1 MKVHLRTFGCRANH
15 YDTEQ
20 IRALVAAMGA
30 SESAAAEADVAV
42 LNSCAVTSD
51 AEADLRQAVRRIAR
65 ESPNTRIVVTGCAA
79 ARSHDA
85 IAALPNVTHVIAGA
99 DVAQVALAIGGSAPS
114 TSSASATPGIAS
126 GVSAGSPL
134 LSLARRQSGARATL
148 RVQDGCD
155 EHCTFC
161 ATTLARGAH
170 RSRAISDLVDE
181 ARALAEHHPEIVL
194 TGVHVGSYGTE
205 HGECIGVLVD
215 TLVREV
221 PAVRFRLASVEATE
235 VDPTLFSLLRDGGD
249 RVCPYLHAPLQSGS
263 DRVLRRM
270 GRHWYTARAYADA
283 ITRLTAGRAVFGLGA
298 DIMTGF
304 PGETAADHAETVALV
319 RDLPFTH
326 LHVFP
331 FSPRPGTAA
340 ERLGDPVP
348 PAVARE
354 RAAELRALADQKQA
368 AYAASRAG
376 GTADVVVIG
385 GTPVRTGLTED
396 YLEVEVASDRA
407 RATRFGARLSS
418 AGRRLH
424 AAPLQATPL

>member
-20 IRALVAAMGA
+20 VRALVAALGA
-30 SESAAAEADVAV
+30 SESDAAHADVAV

-65 ESPNTRIVVTGCAA
+65 ESPGTRIVVTGCAA
-79 ARSHDA
+79 ARSRDT
-85 IAALPNVTHVIAGA
+85 IAQLPNVTHVIAGA
-99 DVAQVALAIGGSAPS
+99 DLAQVAIALTGDAGGSGFAMSVAGAP
-114 TSSASATPGIAS
+114 
-126 GVSAGSPL
+126 AGAPAMPL
-134 LSLARRQSGARATL
+134 PLARRQSGARATL

-170 RSRAISDLVDE
+170 RSRSLTELVSE
-181 ARALAEHHPEIVL
+181 ARALAEHHPEIVI

-205 HGECIGVLVD
+205 HGESIGRLVE

-221 PAVRFRLASVEATE
+221 PSVRFRLASVEATE
-235 VDPTLFSLLRDGGD
+235 VDPVLSALLRDAGG

-270 GRHWYTARAYADA
+270 GRHWYTARAYAEA
-283 ITRLTAGRAVFGLGA
+283 IERLTADRRVFGLGA

-304 PGETAADHAETVALV
+304 PGETASDHAETVALV

-340 ERLGDPVP
+340 ERLGDPVRP
-348 PAVARE
+348 DVARE
-354 RAAELRALADQKQA
+354 RAAELRAIAAEKSA
-368 AYAASRAG
+368 AYATGRVG
-376 GTADVVVIG
+376 GAADVVVIG
-385 GTPVRTGLTED
+385 GAPVRTGLTED
-396 YLEVEVASDRA
+396 YLEVEVAPDRA
-407 RATRFGARLSS
+407 RATRFAARLVSGGPS
-418 AGRRLH
+418 LRAEPQRIPYP
-424 AAPLQATPL
+424 A

>member
-20 IRALVAAMGA
+20 VRALVAAMGA
-30 SESAAAEADVAV
+30 SESDAAYADVAV

-65 ESPNTRIVVTGCAA
+65 ESPGTRIVVTGCAA

-85 IAALPNVTHVIAGA
+85 IAQLPNVTHVIAGA
-99 DVAQVALAIGGSAPS
+99 DLAQVASALGGSAGLS
-114 TSSASATPGIAS
+114 GFATTTPDGVAGIAAAAS
-126 GVSAGSPL
+126 L
-134 LSLARRQSGARATL
+134 LPLARRQSGARATL

-170 RSRAISDLVDE
+170 RSRAITDLVDE
-181 ARALAEHHPEIVL
+181 ARGLAEHHPEIVI

-205 HGECIGVLVD
+205 HGESVGALVD

-235 VDPTLFSLLRDGGD
+235 VDPVLFSLLRDGGD

-270 GRHWYTARAYADA
+270 GRHWYTARAYAEA

-340 ERLGDPVP
+340 ERLGDRVQ

-354 RAAELRALADQKQA
+354 RAAELRAIADEKAA

-396 YLEVEVASDRA
+396 YLEVEVAPDRA
-407 RATRFGARLSS
+407 RATRFAARLSTS
-418 AGRRLH
+418 GTRVH
-424 AAPLQATPL
+424 AASL